1 MGTATMSIPARKES
15 AAKPD
20 RGTRGVGPGR
30 AIVVPFVLFVVV
42 AAIGTPYYAL
52 PHAERLRSA
61 LHPWFRPS
69 GYIGQSAGIVTFLG
83 FLFMW
88 LFPLRKKFRKHEWL
102 GPVPRWL
109 DVHIGVGLMLPIVGA
124 IHAGFRF
131 GGVIGLGYIAML
143 IVCLSGFIGRYLYV
157 RIPRSRS
164 GVELS
169 LAEVSAQQ
177 RTLLAE
183 IADATGLSVI
193 DVQEILNVESSP
205 ARVGIMAAF
214 AQMFR
219 DDLARGRALRK
230 LRRRMKTK
238 GATNK
243 KRLDDAMMF
252 ARREMSLSQQA
263 RLLDAT
269 QSIFRHWH
277 AAHRPVAIMAFV
289 AVTIHVVVVVAVG
302 ATWF

>member
-1 MGTATMSIPARKES
+1 MTLEKLKPGAVKTDRTAR
-15 AAKPD
+15 
-20 RGTRGVGPGR
+20 RVGPGR
-30 AIVVPFVLFVVV
+30 VIVVPLILLV
-42 AAIGTPYYAL
+42 AVAVIGTPYYL
-52 PHAERLRSA
+52 TPHAERLRHA

-69 GYIGQSAGIVTFLG
+69 GYIGQTAGIVTFAG

-88 LFPLRKKFRKHEWL
+88 LFPLRKRFRKHEWL

-109 DVHIGVGLMLPIVGA
+109 DVHIGVGLMLPLVGA

-131 GGVIGLGYIAML
+131 GGVIGIGYIAML

-164 GVELS
+164 GVEMSLS
-169 LAEVSAQQ
+169 ELSAQQ

-183 IADATGLSVI
+183 IADATRLSVI
-193 DVQEILNVESSP
+193 DVQDILNVDSTP
-205 ARVGIMAAF
+205 VRLGVIAAF
-214 AQMFR
+214 AQMVR
-219 DDLARGRALRK
+219 DDIARGRALRA
-230 LRRRMKTK
+230 LRRRLVGMKSADK
-238 GATNK
+238 QRLRGAMA
-243 KRLDDAMMF
+243 L

-277 AAHRPVAIMAFV
+277 AAHRPVAITAFI

>member
-1 MGTATMSIPARKES
+1 MAVPVAKAS
-15 AAKPD
+15 AVKPE
-20 RGTRGVGPGR
+20 RAARGVGPGR
-30 AIVVPFVLFVVV
+30 VIVVPFVLLIVI
-42 AAIGTPYYAL
+42 AAIGVQYYAL
-52 PHAERLRSA
+52 PHAERLRHA
-61 LHPWFRPS
+61 FHPWFRPS
-69 GYIGQSAGIVTFLG
+69 GYVGQSAGIVTFVG

-88 LFPLRKKFRKHEWL
+88 LFPLRKKLRKQEWL

-109 DVHIGVGLMLPIVGA
+109 NVHIGVGLVLPLVGA

-164 GVELS
+164 GLEMNM
-169 LAEVSAQQ
+169 ADVSAQQ
-177 RTLLAE
+177 RALLAE
-183 IADATGLSVI
+183 IADATRLSVI
-193 DVQEILNVESSP
+193 DVQDILNVDASP

-214 AQMFR
+214 AQMLR
-219 DDLARGRALRK
+219 DDLARGRAVRK
-230 LRRRMKTK
+230 LRRLMKSK
-238 GATNK
+238 GAVDK
-243 KRLDDAMMF
+243 KRLDDIVAL

-277 AAHRPVAIMAFV
+277 AAHRPVAITAFI

>member
-1 MGTATMSIPARKES
+1 MLASPEKSVPSLKVATRERAP
-15 AAKPD
+15 
-20 RGTRGVGPGR
+20 RGVGPGR
-30 AIVVPFVLFVVV
+30 VILFPIVLLVVV
-42 AAIGTPYYAL
+42 AAIGFPYYAL
-52 PHAERLRSA
+52 PHAERLRHA

-69 GYIGQSAGIVTFLG
+69 GYVGQTAGILTFAG

-88 LFPLRKKFRKHEWL
+88 LFPLRKRLRKQEWL

-109 DVHIGVGLMLPIVGA
+109 DVHIGVGIVLPLVGA

-131 GGVIGLGYIAML
+131 GGVIGLGYFAML
-143 IVCLSGFIGRYLYV
+143 IVCLSGIVGRYFYM

-177 RTLLAE
+177 RALLAE
-183 IADATGLSVI
+183 IADSTRLSVLE
-193 DVQEILNVESSP
+193 VQEILNVDASP
-205 ARVGIMAAF
+205 ARVGILAALT
-214 AQMFR
+214 QMIR
-219 DDLARGRALRK
+219 DDLARGKAVRR
-230 LRRRMKTK
+230 LRRRLVTK
-238 GATNK
+238 GAADK
-243 KRLDDAMMF
+243 KRLREAIAL

-269 QSIFRHWH
+269 QAIFRHWH
-277 AAHRPVAIMAFV
+277 AAHRPVAITAFI
-289 AVTIHVVVVVAVG
+289 AVTIHVVVVIAVG

>member
-1 MGTATMSIPARKES
+1 LI
-15 AAKPD
+15 
-20 RGTRGVGPGR
+20 
-30 AIVVPFVLFVVV
+30 VV
-42 AAIGTPYYAL
+42 AAIGVPYYAL
-52 PHAERLRSA
+52 PHAERLRHA
-61 LHPWFRPS
+61 FHPWFRPS
-69 GYIGQSAGIVTFLG
+69 GYVGQSAGIVTFAG

-88 LFPLRKKFRKHEWL
+88 LFPLRKKFRKQEWL

-109 DVHIGVGLMLPIVGA
+109 DVHIGVGLVLPLVGA

-164 GVELS
+164 GLELGM
-169 LAEVSAQQ
+169 ADVSAQQ
-177 RTLLAE
+177 RALLAE
-183 IADATGLSVI
+183 IADATRLSVI
-193 DVQEILNVESSP
+193 DVQEILNVDASP

-219 DDLARGRALRK
+219 DDLARGRAVRR
-230 LRRRMKTK
+230 LRRLMKSK
-238 GATNK
+238 GATDK
-243 KRLDDAMMF
+243 KRLDDVVAL

-289 AVTIHVVVVVAVG
+289 AVTIHVAVVITVG
-302 ATWF
+302 TTWF

>member
-1 MGTATMSIPARKES
+1 MSIPARKES
-15 AAKPD
+15 AARPD
-20 RGTRGVGPGR
+20 RGVRGVGPGR
-30 AIVVPFVLFVVV
+30 VIVVPLVLFVVV
-42 AAIGTPYYAL
+42 AAIGIPYYTL

-69 GYIGQSAGIVTFLG
+69 GYVGQSAGIVTFLG

-88 LFPLRKKFRKHEWL
+88 LFPLRKKLRKQEWL

-109 DVHIGVGLMLPIVGA
+109 NVHIGVGLMLPIVGA

-131 GGVIGLGYIAML
+131 GGVIGIGYIAML

-183 IADATGLSVI
+183 IADATRLSVL
-193 DVQEILNVESSP
+193 DVQEILNVETSP
-205 ARVGIMAAF
+205 ARAGVMAAF
-214 AQMFR
+214 AQMIR
-219 DDLARGRALRK
+219 DDMTRGRALRK
-230 LRRRMKTK
+230 LRRRLKTRG
-238 GATNK
+238 GADK
-243 KRLDDAMMF
+243 KRLDDAMAL
-252 ARREMSLSQQA
+252 ARRGMSLSQQA

-277 AAHRPVAIMAFV
+277 AAHRPVAITAFI
-289 AVTIHVVVVVAVG
+289 AVTIHVVVVIVVG

>member
-1 MGTATMSIPARKES
+1 MKTIPARRAPAVS
-15 AAKPD
+15 AD
-20 RGTRGVGPGR
+20 RAPRGVGPGR
-30 AIVVPFVLFVVV
+30 AIAIPFALFVVV
-42 AAIGTPYYAL
+42 GAIGIPYYVL
-52 PHAERLRSA
+52 SDAERLRSA
-61 LHPWFRPS
+61 FHPWFRPS
-69 GYIGQSAGIVTFLG
+69 GYIGQTSGVITFAG

-88 LFPLRKKFRKHEWL
+88 LFPLRKRFRRQEWL

-131 GGVIGLGYIAML
+131 GGVIGLGYLAML

-183 IADATGLSVI
+183 LADATGLSVI
-193 DVQEILNVESSP
+193 DVQEILHVESSP
-205 ARVGIMAAF
+205 ARVGITAAF
-214 AQMFR
+214 AQMMR
-219 DDLARGRALRK
+219 DDIVRGHALRK
-230 LRRRMKTK
+230 LRRLMSSK

-243 KRLDDAMMF
+243 KRLEDAMTL

-269 QSIFRHWH
+269 HAIFRHWH

-289 AVTIHVVVVVAVG
+289 AVTIHVVVVVSIG
-302 ATWF
+302 TTWF

>member
-1 MGTATMSIPARKES
+1 M
-15 AAKPD
+15 
-20 RGTRGVGPGR
+20 
-30 AIVVPFVLFVVV
+30 VPLVLFLVV
-42 AAIGTPYYAL
+42 AAIGIPYYTL

-69 GYIGQSAGIVTFLG
+69 GYVGQSAGIVTFLG
-83 FLFMW
+83 FLYMW
-88 LFPLRKKFRKHEWL
+88 LFPLRKKLRKQEWL

-131 GGVIGLGYIAML
+131 GGVIGIGYIAML
-143 IVCLSGFIGRYLYV
+143 IVCLSGFVGRYLYV

-164 GVELS
+164 GVELN

-183 IADATGLSVI
+183 IADATRLSVL
-193 DVQEILNVESSP
+193 DVQEILNVDTSP
-205 ARVGIMAAF
+205 TRVGIVAAF
-214 AQMFR
+214 AQMIR

-230 LRRRMKTK
+230 LRRRLKSK
-238 GATNK
+238 GATDK
-243 KRLDDAMMF
+243 KRLNDAMTL

-277 AAHRPVAIMAFV
+277 AAHRPVAITAFI
-289 AVTIHVVVVVAVG
+289 AVTIHVVVVVVVG

>member
-1 MGTATMSIPARKES
+1 MSTPRTEVPAARAS
-15 AAKPD
+15 IARPD
-20 RGTRGVGPGR
+20 RTTRGVGPGR
-30 AIVVPFVLFVVV
+30 VIVVPFVLFVAVL
-42 AAIGTPYYAL
+42 AIGIPYYVL

-69 GYIGQSAGIVTFLG
+69 GYVGQSAGIVTFLG

-88 LFPLRKKFRKHEWL
+88 LFPLRKKFRKVEWL

-109 DVHIGVGLMLPIVGA
+109 DVHIGVGLILPIVGA

-143 IVCLSGFIGRYLYV
+143 VVCLSGFIGRYLYV

-164 GVELS
+164 GLEMS
-169 LAEVSAQQ
+169 LAEVSAHQ

-183 IADATGLSVI
+183 IADATFLSVM

-205 ARVGIMAAF
+205 ARMGIMAAF

-219 DDLARGRALRK
+219 DDMARGRAVRT
-230 LRRRMKTK
+230 LRRRLKTK
-238 GATNK
+238 GAIDK
-243 KRLDDAMMF
+243 KRFNDAMAL